1 MAAQL
6 SERNGSIS
14 GAIFVA
20 RSGCLLSGLQKF
32 ATMRRL
38 QSGGMAPESTFGH
51 RASPSDLNGI

>member
-6 SERNGSIS
+6 SETNGASA
-14 GAIFVA
+14 GAIFAA
-20 RSGCLLSGLQKF
+20 RSCCLLPGLQGF

-38 QSGGMAPESTFGH
+38 QSGGMALESTFGH